1 MNDAITGTGGIEQAD
16 YIQEGMNMQDI
27 SKADWKLFRERI
39 AGWQEGYME
48 KLNQEYIDI
57 LSGEGDASEKF
68 WALDERMKADK
79 KKPGVWIELRKSETA
94 WNLIA
99 LIRDGA
105 ITTEDLNGFSDE
117 IKEFVMY
124 SIRR

>member
-1 MNDAITGTGGIEQAD
+1 METVQGANRR
-16 YIQEGMNMQDI
+16 
-27 SKADWKLFRERI
+27 L
-39 AGWQEGYME
+39 AGRLYG

-117 IKEFVMY
+117 IKEFVMH